1 LTGSTRRSGGW
12 LPLRETDLR
21 VDMHAF
27 DLGYGSEPFAT
38 LCRDHPGVETHRALV
53 ITVPRRARP
62 WL

>member
-1 LTGSTRRSGGW
+1 V
-12 LPLRETDLR
+12 PLRETDLR